1 MQESHIGGGVYI
13 VYPPHTI
20 PTGPGGDIVCTE
32 QQETLINDVSAQLN
46 RRQNKNLETSGGPRC
61 HHGIVHL
68 PDWSRYHDDH
78 DRSQHGRSDCHKM
91 NERKLTGHK
100 AQRCHQIFSRWM
112 WYLFWLKWTTR
123 CKFELRTEFLAT
135 GQCWAVLVCGHY
147 VIVMVRQ

>member
-46 RRQNKNLETSGGPRC
+46 RRQNKNLETPGGPRC

-68 PDWSRYHDDH
+68 PD
-78 DRSQHGRSDCHKM
+78 
-91 NERKLTGHK
+91 
-100 AQRCHQIFSRWM
+100 
-112 WYLFWLKWTTR
+112 
-123 CKFELRTEFLAT
+123 
-135 GQCWAVLVCGHY
+135 
-147 VIVMVRQ
+147 